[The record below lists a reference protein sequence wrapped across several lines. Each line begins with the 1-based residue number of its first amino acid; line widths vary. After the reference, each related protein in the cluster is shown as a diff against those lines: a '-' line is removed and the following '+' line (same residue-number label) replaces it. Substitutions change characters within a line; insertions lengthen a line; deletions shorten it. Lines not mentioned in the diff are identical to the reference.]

1 MSIIRIS
8 EKAGVRYLQFSN
20 HWIQGAMRV
29 SRPCS
34 LELSYTREL
43 MLPLLLRRTRGWPRS
58 VLQVGLG
65 AGSITKF
72 LHRHLPGAQLTV
84 VEIDPEVLLAA
95 WSFFRV
101 PEESERLSIEIADG
115 FQFLAAT
122 HQQYDLIL
130 VDGFDGDGRAGVL
143 DTPAFYRLCRKRL
156 TREGMLA
163 TNLIGQPR
171 EIAASI
177 ARLRR
182 AFDDRV
188 LALPPDD
195 VNCVAIAAVGA
206 PIRTSPAVLRR
217 SAEKLKVSTG
227 LNLLPTVVR
236 LERESG
242 EIRHNSKSR
251 SPQGTPRTPGKA
263 ISKGGMT
270 HAL

>member
-1 MSIIRIS
+1 MPDIRVS
-8 EKAGVRYLQFSN
+8 EQAGVRYLQFSN
-20 HWIQGAMRV
+20 RWIQGAMRV
-29 SRPCS
+29 RSPWS

-43 MLPLLLRRTRGWPRS
+43 MLPLLLRRSRGWPRS

-72 LHRHLPGAQLTV
+72 LHRHVPRARLTV

-95 WSFFRV
+95 WSFFRL
-101 PEESERLSIEIADG
+101 PEESQRLSIEIADG
-115 FQFLAAT
+115 FRYMAAT
-122 HQQYDLIL
+122 RRQYDLIL
-130 VDGFDGDGRAGVL
+130 VDGFDGDGCAGVL

-156 TREGMLA
+156 NGEGLLA
-163 TNLIGQPR
+163 TNLIGRPR

-206 PIRTSPAVLRR
+206 PIRTSPAVLRK
-217 SAEKLKVSTG
+217 SANKLRADTG

-242 EIRHNSKSR
+242 K
-251 SPQGTPRTPGKA
+251 PRRKDAKA
-263 ISKGGMT
+263 QRKAG
-270 HAL
+270 

>member
-1 MSIIRIS
+1 MSAIRIT
-8 EKAGVRYLQFSN
+8 EQAGVRYLQFSDR
-20 HWIQGAMRV
+20 WIQGAMRV
-29 SRPCS
+29 SRPWS

-43 MLPLLLRRTRGWPRS
+43 MLPLLLRRARGWPRS

-72 LHRHLPGAQLTV
+72 LHRHVPGAQLTV

-101 PEESERLSIEIADG
+101 PAESARLAIGIADG
-115 FQFLAAT
+115 FRYLAT
-122 HQQYDLIL
+122 TRRRYDLIL

-143 DTPAFYRLCRKRL
+143 DTAAFYRLCRRRL
-156 TREGMLA
+156 TAEGLLA
-163 TNLIGQPR
+163 ANLIGRPG
-171 EIAASI
+171 EIAASL

-182 AFDDRV
+182 AFDARV

-217 SAEKLKVSTG
+217 SAIRLRADTG
-227 LNLLPTVVR
+227 LNLLPTVAS
-236 LERESG
+236 LPSG
-242 EIRHNSKSR
+242 RV
-251 SPQGTPRTPGKA
+251 TV
-263 ISKGGMT
+263 
-270 HAL
+270 